1 MATREIKTK
10 LVLDGEA
17 QYRKGLEAS
26 YKALSQLGKEMKITQ
41 ASYADSGDAMQQYT
55 AKTEAL
61 KRAIDGQK
69 QLIHSLAERIRY
81 ANTAYKDNTEAQ
93 ELYARK
99 IETAQKA
106 IGRME
111 KELQKTEKAMGEVT
125 DETKDAG
132 HAMDTTADETQQMG
146 KAATNA
152 SASVEKLAHGFT
164 VMKGVMSNLLTDAFR
179 RARSAITGFVGDS
192 LEVASDMQEV
202 DNVVSTAFKD
212 QTKAVVAFAN
222 KASQQYGLS
231 ALEAQ
236 NYAGKLGAALNALG
250 LKDKALEMSTTLT
263 GLAGDLASFWNMT
276 ADETYSKVFAGVIS
290 GETEG
295 LKSLGIVMTETNLQA
310 FALSEGIKK
319 KYSAMTADEKAMLRY
334 KYVLQ
339 MTAEAQGDFAKTS
352 GSYAN
357 QLKITQLNVSN
368 LKNAFGN
375 GLLPAVTK
383 IYNKFNDLS
392 SETGTLE
399 FFERL
404 GEKAGELTEG
414 AFVKLNDA
422 LKWIAS
428 NTSTVKT
435 VLLSLGS
442 GVVVAKVMK
451 LVAGFTSMIST
462 IKQAGLAATLL
473 SSGLGGLP
481 FAAAVA
487 GAAALTAGVLTIINN
502 VDSLDKKMR
511 DLKFGVDASS
521 QADIT
526 AAINQGVEAA
536 DKKYDISVQ
545 VRADTTE
552 LATKLKNFFEEDSRG
567 GTEFTRKE
575 WKAATKMITDYIQP
589 DVDAACKLVAD
600 EKAKLEES
608 LRSLTTVDGEQVYS
622 ESEIKEITATMTQET
637 QGLIDELNAARDGAN
652 NLLAAIYD
660 QKRSPTEQ
668 ELQLLD
674 TYMERI
680 ARIQTELRAAQ
691 DEQVRLEEINLNR
704 VERGK
709 GSTEDVV
716 RAGAFVAEQGNKN
729 IEENRKK
736 AQEELLALQDTK
748 DAIVAAGKE
757 TDEIDRQI
765 DETVEKHAAMEAKLS
780 AANAIDLSNLFS
792 GYADALPEA
801 QKALEAVAQLRDLYA
816 EMDSMLSNED
826 LTTFDMADWIAENG
840 ESLLGLG
847 VIDESTLQNLK
858 DNAAAQLAPAVTS
871 IVMDVA
877 EELQTKASE
886 ASLDMEDNPLL
897 EIIEGWLQA
906 GSLDNIDVSY
916 IQGDLMEALK
926 ALEWVDLGTDVK
938 DGIVLGIQQGA
949 ESMTADE
956 VAGMRDNLLS
966 RLREIFDSHSPA
978 RTMIPLGQ
986 DIVAGILEPIRTG
999 DAGDNSSVS
1008 DIISEFKAIIL
1019 KEFEGIGDELNE
1031 IGTSAGSGYAMGIL
1045 ARSGMA
1051 MSAARAVASSAYAGA
1066 SGYTGQ
1072 FYSIGYQM
1080 MMGMVDGINAGSYE
1094 VTSAITAAMREA
1106 VAAAEDELD
1115 IHSPSKV
1122 FAWIGKM
1129 SAEGFGVGF
1138 DDQLRTMESVIRDGM
1153 RGVAQVPT
1161 RAGAYGEEYSMPG
1174 AAASGGITIYQ
1185 TVNANET
1192 SYAAQQREAARSFAA
1207 IARRL

>member
-106 IGRME
+106 ISRME

-132 HAMDTTADETQQMG
+132 RAMDTTADETQQMG

-152 SASVEKLAHGFT
+152 SADVEKLAHGFT

-179 RARSAITGFVGDS
+179 RAKSAITGFVGDS
-192 LEVASDMQEV
+192 LEVASDLQEV

-357 QLKITQLNVSN
+357 QLKIAQLNVSN

-392 SETGTLE
+392 GETGTLE
-399 FFERL
+399 LFERM
-404 GEKAGELTEG
+404 GQKAGELTEG

-422 LKWIAS
+422 LKWIAA

-435 VLLSLGS
+435 VMLSLGS

-451 LVAGFTSMIST
+451 LVAGFTSMITT

-487 GAAALTAGVLTIINN
+487 GAAALTAGVLTIINSVN
-502 VDSLDKKMR
+502 SLDDKMR
-511 DLKFGVDASS
+511 NLKFGVDASS
-521 QADIT
+521 QAGIT

-536 DKKYDISVQ
+536 NKKYDISVQ
-545 VRADTTE
+545 IRADTTE
-552 LATKLKNFFEEDSRG
+552 LATKLKNFFEEDSRDKDDHRLHPAGCRRRVQTRRRREGEAG
-567 GTEFTRKE
+567 GI
-575 WKAATKMITDYIQP
+575 AAQSD
-589 DVDAACKLVAD
+589 DGRRR
-600 EKAKLEES
+600 ES
-608 LRSLTTVDGEQVYS
+608 LQR
-622 ESEIKEITATMTQET
+622 K
-637 QGLIDELNAARDGAN
+637 RDQRDHLHDDAGN
-652 NLLAAIYD
+652 
-660 QKRSPTEQ
+660 
-668 ELQLLD
+668 
-674 TYMERI
+674 
-680 ARIQTELRAAQ
+680 
-691 DEQVRLEEINLNR
+691 
-704 VERGK
+704 
-709 GSTEDVV
+709 
-716 RAGAFVAEQGNKN
+716 AGAD
-729 IEENRKK
+729 RR
-736 AQEELLALQDTK
+736 
-748 DAIVAAGKE
+748 AI
-757 TDEIDRQI
+757 R
-765 DETVEKHAAMEAKLS
+765 
-780 AANAIDLSNLFS
+780 
-792 GYADALPEA
+792 
-801 QKALEAVAQLRDLYA
+801 
-816 EMDSMLSNED
+816 
-826 LTTFDMADWIAENG
+826 G
-840 ESLLGLG
+840 E
-847 VIDESTLQNLK
+847 
-858 DNAAAQLAPAVTS
+858 
-871 IVMDVA
+871 
-877 EELQTKASE
+877 
-886 ASLDMEDNPLL
+886 
-897 EIIEGWLQA
+897 
-906 GSLDNIDVSY
+906 
-916 IQGDLMEALK
+916 
-926 ALEWVDLGTDVK
+926 
-938 DGIVLGIQQGA
+938 
-949 ESMTADE
+949 
-956 VAGMRDNLLS
+956 R
-966 RLREIFDSHSPA
+966 RRE
-978 RTMIPLGQ
+978 
-986 DIVAGILEPIRTG
+986 
-999 DAGDNSSVS
+999 
-1008 DIISEFKAIIL
+1008 
-1019 KEFEGIGDELNE
+1019 
-1031 IGTSAGSGYAMGIL
+1031 
-1045 ARSGMA
+1045 
-1051 MSAARAVASSAYAGA
+1051 
-1066 SGYTGQ
+1066 
-1072 FYSIGYQM
+1072 
-1080 MMGMVDGINAGSYE
+1080 
-1094 VTSAITAAMREA
+1094 
-1106 VAAAEDELD
+1106 
-1115 IHSPSKV
+1115 
-1122 FAWIGKM
+1122 
-1129 SAEGFGVGF
+1129 
-1138 DDQLRTMESVIRDGM
+1138 
-1153 RGVAQVPT
+1153 
-1161 RAGAYGEEYSMPG
+1161 
-1174 AAASGGITIYQ
+1174 
-1185 TVNANET
+1185 
-1192 SYAAQQREAARSFAA
+1192 
-1207 IARRL
+1207 

>member
-106 IGRME
+106 ISRME

-132 HAMDTTADETQQMG
+132 RAMDTTADETQQMG

-152 SASVEKLAHGFT
+152 SAGVEKLAHGFT

-179 RARSAITGFVGDS
+179 RAKSAITGFVGDS
-192 LEVASDMQEV
+192 LEVASDLQEV

-357 QLKITQLNVSN
+357 QLKIAQLNVSN

-392 SETGTLE
+392 GETGTLE
-399 FFERL
+399 LFERL
-404 GEKAGELTEG
+404 GQKAGELTEG

-422 LKWIAS
+422 LKWIAN

-435 VLLSLGS
+435 VMLSLGS

-451 LVAGFTSMIST
+451 LVAGFTSMITT

-487 GAAALTAGVLTIINN
+487 GAAALTAGVLTIINSVN
-502 VDSLDKKMR
+502 SLDDKMR
-511 DLKFGVDASS
+511 NLKFGVDASS
-521 QADIT
+521 QEDIT
-526 AAINQGVEAA
+526 TAINQGVEAA
-536 DKKYDISVQ
+536 QKKHEISVQ
-545 VRADTTE
+545 IHADTTE
-552 LATKLKNFFEEDSRG
+552 LATKLENFFAEDSRG
-567 GTEFTRKE
+567 GTDFTKKE

-622 ESEIKEITATMTQET
+622 ESEIKEITAAMTEET
-637 QGLIDELNAARDGAN
+637 QGLINELYAARDGAN
-652 NLLAAIYD
+652 NLLTAIYE
-660 QKRSPTEQ
+660 QKRSPTAE
-668 ELQLLD
+668 ELQLLE
-674 TYMERI
+674 TYMQRI
-680 ARIQTELRAAQ
+680 ADIQTELRAAQ

-709 GSTEDVV
+709 GSTQDVV
-716 RAGAFVAEQGNKN
+716 RAGAFLAEQNNQKIADNKK
-729 IEENRKK
+729 ELEK
-736 AQEELLALQDTK
+736 ELLALQDTK
-748 DAIVAAGKE
+748 DAIIAAGKE

-765 DETVEKHAAMEAKLS
+765 EETIKKHEAVEMKLS

-801 QKALEAVAQLRDLYA
+801 QKAIEDVATLRDAYA
-816 EMDSMLSNED
+816 TLNSMMSDESMSA
-826 LTTFDMADWIAENG
+826 FDIGQWVVDNAEKLIG
-840 ESLLGLG
+840 TGA
-847 VIDESTLQNLK
+847 IDESQIEGLQQSIASGLGSVVIG
-858 DNAAAQLAPAVTS
+858 AVS
-871 IVMDVA
+871 GIMDSV
-877 EELQTKASE
+877 EEQAKT

-906 GSLDNIDVSY
+906 GSMDSIDVSY
-916 IQGDLMEALK
+916 IQGGLMDAFK
-926 ALEWVDLGTDVK
+926 AIEWVDLGTDVK

-949 ESMTADE
+949 ENMTVED
-956 VAGMRDNLLS
+956 VASMRDNTLAI
-966 RLREIFDSHSPA
+966 LRESFDSHSPA
-978 RTMIPLGQ
+978 RVMIPLGQ

-1008 DIISEFKAIIL
+1008 DIIGEFKAIIL

-1031 IGTSAGSGYAMGIL
+1031 IGTSAGAGYAMGIL

-1066 SGYTGQ
+1066 NGYTGQ

-1094 VTSAITAAMREA
+1094 VTAAITAAMREA

-1161 RAGAYGEEYSMPG
+1161 RAGAYGEEYSTPG
-1174 AAASGGITIYQ
+1174 AAANGGITIYQ